1 MKDLVFLLVRLI
13 ARVHDR
19 LLTINDYFPTG
30 LTDKQLHFVIFGLF
44 GALLFALL
52 YYPIRA
58 LVRRGRVAALCFLM
72 TFLMVFLFAFAV
84 EVGQFATGTGRMEVA
99 DITAGILG
107 FLCIGALGALLVGA
121 LRLIRNW
128 LRHKKDGD

>member
-1 MKDLVFLLVRLI
+1 MKDLMLWFILLI

-19 LLTINDYFPTG
+19 LLAVSNRLPTG

-44 GALLFALL
+44 GALLFVLL
-52 YYPIRA
+52 YYPVRG
-58 LVRRGRVAALCFLM
+58 LVRRGRVGALCFLM

-107 FLCIGALGALLVGA
+107 FLCIGALGALLWGA
-121 LRLIRNW
+121 AALIRNW